1 MRRNRVLVGA
11 LFAVAAAALLP
22 ATTLASPNIHIGIQI
37 GTPPQLVVVP
47 QTPVYYAPALP
58 YNYFF
63 YGGQYYLFHNGI
75 WHFAPTHNGP
85 WAVIAVEYLPRP
97 ILAVRGG
104 DGRRRGSGGGSGRA
118 GESGGEP
125 FSDVLVGSLAN
136 MTGRLLEV
144 VPRLLAFGVF
154 VGLGALGAWAV
165 AGLAQTLLRAAGFG

>member
-1 MRRNRVLVGA
+1 MRRNRVLVGT

-97 ILAVRGG
+97 ILAVPVRYY
-104 DGRRRGSGGGSGRA
+104 RA
-118 GESGGEP
+118 PPGHWKKHRHGP
-125 FSDVLVGSLAN
+125 PPWA
-136 MTGRLLEV
+136 
-144 VPRLLAFGVF
+144 P
-154 VGLGALGAWAV
+154 AW
-165 AGLAQTLLRAAGFG
+165 GHRKKWKDRDD

>member
-97 ILAVRGG
+97 ILAVPVRYYRAPPGHWKKHRHAPPRGAARG
-104 DGRRRGSGGGSGRA
+104 RGEKEGSAPPDTPPPPSAPLKAGSPRGAEDGGRA
-118 GESGGEP
+118 TPGGR
-125 FSDVLVGSLAN
+125 G
-136 MTGRLLEV
+136 
-144 VPRLLAFGVF
+144 
-154 VGLGALGAWAV
+154 
-165 AGLAQTLLRAAGFG
+165 